1 MRTLN
6 TIVRFVIT
14 MAKLAPI
21 CWAGAKQAA
30 SEGRPQAWECVNEY
44 GAVVHDGLVE
54 SEARAIAARK
64 GLKARRG

>member
-30 SEGRPQAWECVNEY
+30 SEGREAWQAQ
-44 GAVVHDGLVE
+44 G
-54 SEARAIAARK
+54 RAQDRYRAAAAREWNRH
-64 GLKARRG
+64 G